1 MLALYSLEDSLPS
14 AEVTSDNVYVGFPIN
29 LGPRMCV
36 TQGIAHE
43 VDGKNWGAGEDSW
56 ESLGLQG
63 DQTDQS

>member
-43 VDGKNWGAGEDSW
+43 VDGKNCGAGEDS
-56 ESLGLQG
+56 
-63 DQTDQS
+63 